1 MGNPLF
7 PLALVGYTAGI
18 VLSILGT
25 VKRSSAAR
33 TGSAVCFLLA
43 CVLQLAAMVLYSSRV
58 GRFPLSNAWEFLLTL
73 GWMVLALHV
82 LMLFRWKIHATGL
95 MLPPLAFL
103 MTVVAMV
110 ELPSAVHSEGPL
122 LQRVDIL
129 LFHTTLATLGMALFF
144 VAAAMSLVYVLQ
156 ERALKTKRTL
166 KFLDRL
172 PPLERADRA
181 GLEAMLW
188 GFPLFTLGIVTGMA
202 LSAAEYHRVLL
213 FQAKQVFPLLAWG
226 IFAVVLVARMARGF
240 RGRRAAYLTM
250 TGFLLGLLTIIGI
263 GG

>member
-1 MGNPLF
+1 MLRVLGVSVLFVATSLAQTNFPPPIAPPNNPTT
-7 PLALVGYTAGI
+7 PNK
-18 VLSILGT
+18 VL
-25 VKRSSAAR
+25 
-33 TGSAVCFLLA
+33 
-43 CVLQLAAMVLYSSRV
+43 
-58 GRFPLSNAWEFLLTL
+58 
-73 GWMVLALHV
+73 
-82 LMLFRWKIHATGL
+82 
-95 MLPPLAFL
+95 
-103 MTVVAMV
+103 
-110 ELPSAVHSEGPL
+110 
-122 LQRVDIL
+122 
-129 LFHTTLATLGMALFF
+129 LGMALFF
-144 VAAAMSLVYVLQ
+144 VAAAMSLLYVQQ
-156 ERALKTKRTL
+156 ERALTTKRTL

-226 IFAVVLVARMARGF
+226 IFAAVLAARMARGF

-250 TGFLLGLLTIIGI
+250 TGFLLGLLTIVGI